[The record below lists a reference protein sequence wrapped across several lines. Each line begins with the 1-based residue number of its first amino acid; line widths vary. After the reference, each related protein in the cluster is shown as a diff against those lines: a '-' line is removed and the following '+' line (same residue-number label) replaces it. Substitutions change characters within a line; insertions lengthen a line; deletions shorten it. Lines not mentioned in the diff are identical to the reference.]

1 MAKKRNSKY
10 PGLDIKVNLKIRHE
24 LMDADYL
31 DQLNET
37 EKLLA

>member
-1 MAKKRNSKY
+1 MSKKRNSKY
-10 PGLDIKVNLKIRHE
+10 PGLDTKVNLKIRHE

-31 DQLNET
+31 QKLTET